1 MRVARTKFVPRAAG
15 DGGSLSERRRRAGK
29 RPRPKANRP
38 VPMPPA
44 LEGEEESWSED
55 TREAFRRVKQ
65 LVPAGQLVPAH
76 LVFSESLRIRDA
88 RGDGYTPGEVPQWLK
103 DWLKEAEKD
112 AELADLLRGA
122 EDDPREVERRLIS
135 QMREEY
141 EAQFDDSADD
151 DDDEDVVKVQ
161 FREVDNFSLWVWWEL
176 DEVLGST
183 EREAL
188 EEVVKSWFLLGRL
201 GAFNSMNLQVY
212 EKEEDVSYMKYNQR
226 VAREAPAALFHSMS
240 EFEYNGKWARC
251 WFDLGTAD
259 ELALDVLINTL
270 NGMLEHSIPIK
281 RVIFGGE
288 NPDWKINPQMM
299 QSAIFE
305 NNVPYTDDD
314 FNEVLN
320 SGKSALTEN
329 DDLYEM
335 DLGET
340 QKGLDSEDGEYNI
353 EDYL

>member
-1 MRVARTKFVPRAAG
+1 MRVARARLVTRAVS

-29 RPRPKANRP
+29 RPRPKVNRP
-38 VPMPPA
+38 VSMPPA
-44 LEGEEESWSED
+44 LEAEEDTWSED

-76 LVFSESLRIRDA
+76 LVFAESLRIRDA
-88 RGDGYTPGEVPQWLK
+88 RGDGYEPGEVPKWLK

-112 AELADLLRGA
+112 ADLAELLRGA
-122 EDDPREVERRLIS
+122 ENDPREVERRLVA
-135 QMREEY
+135 QMRREY
-141 EAQFDDSADD
+141 EEKFDESLEDDDSD
-151 DDDEDVVKVQ
+151 DVVKVQ

-176 DEVLGST
+176 DDVPGSA

-201 GAFNSMNLQVY
+201 GAFNTMNLQVF
-212 EKEEDVSYMKYNQR
+212 EKEEDVSHMKYSQKI
-226 VAREAPAALFHSMS
+226 AREAPAALFHSMS

-270 NGMLEHSIPIK
+270 NGMLEHMIPIR
-281 RVIFGGE
+281 RVVFGGE
-288 NPDWKINPQMM
+288 NSDWKINPKMM
-299 QSAIFE
+299 QDAIFE

-314 FNEVLN
+314 FNEVLT
-320 SGKSALTEN
+320 SGTSAIEESG
-329 DDLYEM
+329 DIYEM
-335 DLGET
+335 EFGQANKEM
-340 QKGLDSEDGEYNI
+340 DSEDGDYNI